1 MAMQDSC
8 IIQHFG
14 NLADLTAAEVELLQS
29 LELNPRTYP
38 AGEIIRSSGARA
50 DVFFTLNGGW
60 AYAARNLSDGERQV
74 LDLFLPGQIMG
85 LRELGYDDSL
95 SDFVALTEIRACP
108 FPKTRLTE
116 VFDQAPRL
124 ADLFMLTLAR
134 EQSMLVERIV
144 NIGRRPAD
152 RRLAHFVVEM
162 KLRAAPDDPDFE
174 LPMNQEVIGDT
185 LGLSSVHVSRTFK
198 SLEALGLVL
207 RQGNRIQV
215 GDFQALVD
223 YAEFNPT
230 YLQRQVAWVRQAA
243 AEGV

>member
-1 MAMQDSC
+1 
-8 IIQHFG
+8 
-14 NLADLTAAEVELLQS
+14 
-29 LELNPRTYP
+29 
-38 AGEIIRSSGARA
+38 
-50 DVFFTLNGGW
+50 
-60 AYAARNLSDGERQV
+60 
-74 LDLFLPGQIMG
+74 
-85 LRELGYDDSL
+85 
-95 SDFVALTEIRACP
+95 
-108 FPKTRLTE
+108 
-116 VFDQAPRL
+116 
-124 ADLFMLTLAR
+124 
-134 EQSMLVERIV
+134 
-144 NIGRRPAD
+144 IGRRPAD